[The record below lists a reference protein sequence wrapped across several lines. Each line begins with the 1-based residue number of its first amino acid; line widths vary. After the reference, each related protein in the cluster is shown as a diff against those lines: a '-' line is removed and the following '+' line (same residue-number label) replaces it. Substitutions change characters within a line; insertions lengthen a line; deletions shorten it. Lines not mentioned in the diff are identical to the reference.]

1 MQPSPQGEKRQRG
14 QILVLFELSLIVIL
28 GFTALV
34 IDLGV
39 LRNNRQILVNTI
51 DAAALAGGSLM
62 PVDSTVPGHTVTD
75 VENLIAQTVAANY
88 GGTPAAQYT
97 ISYRCLIGADA
108 VTGVPL
114 ISRDVPVVCNPY
126 YGVGG
131 HAPVAGDFTGAGKTR
146 SSACAPKS
154 GDKCNV
160 IVVEGSAVTDYAI
173 APVVGVLKGNTGTV
187 SAAACKGLCGASPIV
202 PVDLV
207 VIMDRTLSMSAS
219 DVINVQKGAYA
230 VLSVYDPAIQRVA
243 IGTIGPSQVS
253 DSSTGKIPLLV
264 NCPSGASGYHSS
276 TNPGKVYGVGQSP
289 ASSVDYFGPAPTD
302 LGRWIPVGFTST
314 DSASPA
320 VAFNEA
326 YSTAGVV
333 STTSTMYK
341 AISCTVS
348 YTTGTNLD
356 TPIRMAGYYLAHYG
370 RPGVTKG
377 IILETD
383 GTPQA
388 GDGSAHYTC
397 DQANAAA
404 TAVKATGIAI
414 YTIGYGVS
422 GAKCPTKTGGT
433 NNNSHETTAWAGHNV
448 TELLTAMATNGKFYN
463 APASSAVADA
473 FRSAAQDLAHGGA
486 HLIQLYPAPV
496 VTSVGSG
503 AISGKY
509 FTGVYSVTFGG
520 AERPFTPNGDS
531 SISVTPPPGTSGT
544 KVHVFV
550 RTPGGISADTDNVYT
565 YP

>member
-1 MQPSPQGEKRQRG
+1 MQPSPRGEKRQRG

-34 IDLGV
+34 IDLGI

-51 DAAALAGGSLM
+51 DAASLAGGSLM
-62 PVDSTVPGHTVTD
+62 PVDNTVPGHTVTD
-75 VENLIAQTVAANY
+75 VENLVAQTVAANY
-88 GGTPAAQYT
+88 GGTPAANYT
-97 ISYRCLIGADA
+97 VTYRCLIGATAAGAPRMSDIPTA
-108 VTGVPL
+108 
-114 ISRDVPVVCNPY
+114 CNPY

-131 HAPVAGDFTGAGKTR
+131 HTPVADDFTGAGATR
-146 SSACAPKS
+146 SSACDPHS

-160 IVVEGSAVTDYAI
+160 IVVSGSAVTDYAI
-173 APVVGVLKGNTGTV
+173 APVVGVLKGNTGTI
-187 SAAACKGLCGASPIV
+187 SAAACKGLCGASPVV

-207 VIMDRTLSMSAS
+207 IIMDRTLSMSAS
-219 DVINVQKGAYA
+219 DVINVQNGAYA

-243 IGTIGPSQVS
+243 LGTIGPSQVS

-289 ASSVDYFGPAPTD
+289 ASDVNHFGPAPTD

-314 DSASPA
+314 DSSSPA

-333 STTSTMYK
+333 STTSTVYK

-422 GAKCPTKTGGT
+422 GAKCPTTTGGSNT
-433 NNNSHETTAWAGHNV
+433 NSHETAAWSGKSV
-448 TELLTAMATNGKFYN
+448 TTLLTAMATNGKFYN

-503 AISGKY
+503 TISGKY
-509 FTGVYSVTFGG
+509 FTGATSVTFGG
-520 AERPFTPNGDS
+520 AAVSFTVSSDS
-531 SISVTPPPGTSGT
+531 SISATAPPGTSGT

-550 RTPGGISADTDNVYT
+550 TTPGGISADTGNVYT